1 MSHVAVTT
9 LGLCVLV
16 FLGAPLMQL
25 LLRCVLV
32 AGFFLSHGLE
42 ALAAPPAP
50 EDGRRLGD
58 DPVVPPRALPVR
70 RFDPAEARGVPS
82 SRIAA

>member
-42 ALAAPPAP
+42 AVAAPPAP
-50 EDGRRLGD
+50 EDDRRSD
-58 DPVVPPRALPVR
+58 DPLVPPRALPVR
-70 RFDPAEARGVPS
+70 RFDRAEARSVPS